1 MLRQNDKITLT
12 IVNAINK
19 NGEFAE
25 FSGPNYV
32 SSKEKWRFES
42 DTIQVSVVEYQ
53 EGPVINMTKSFNI
66 YVGKYKTFED
76 LFDPIVPEL
85 TGNVLLMP
93 GLIKD
98 IEQVSD
104 LVAYYEDE
112 LGRKVVF
119 AKVRPG
125 DIVVD
130 NIPELIF
137 VIEYIMK
144 QFRIAKQAIGRI
156 QKLSTIKDENPLLS
170 RKRKKHE
177 DNICDN

>member
-12 IVNAINK
+12 IQSAINK
-19 NGEFAE
+19 KGEFAE
-25 FSGPNYV
+25 FSGPNYF

-66 YVGKYKTFED
+66 YVGKYKTFDD

-85 TGNVLLMP
+85 TGNVLIMP

-98 IEQVSD
+98 IEHLSN
-104 LVAYYEDE
+104 LVAYYEDDF
-112 LGRKVVF
+112 GRKVVF

-156 QKLSTIKDENPLLS
+156 QGLSTIKNVEGPVA